1 MEKKDEQLKNEIF
14 EEGEKIY
21 PISHSDICDQKC
33 SELYTIENW
42 AETFYNLKE
51 GKSKERFIEII
62 KKSEYSPF
70 FEGLN
75 YEYGLNNC
83 PKDLS
88 KAFEIYKNA
97 ANNTTDSLSMFRM
110 YHINKNDYEKFNISK
125 RNRVLEKFYLFKC
138 FSFLRYQVFSRR
150 RDLFHRYDIWLE
162 LSIHFD
168 EEDDNGFTV
177 FEKFIKFLNTNY
189 KLYGINQK
197 DISLIDSVINY
208 SMNKNS
214 QKREQALKQLVSLAS
229 EDNLEALY
237 KLTCLDRTPNEIIV
251 KEGRFKLL
259 FDKGYYRSFIEYALF
274 LYSQERFKEALNI
287 LKIARENGD
296 IFAGNLYYGTILNTT
311 DFSSL
316 VNEVSNSKF
325 KSSELCNLF
334 QILIDDILTESVYGF
349 FEFIFLRRVC
359 IKHFNLEKEINE
371 SFFEYTKEISNFLIK
386 IVGETN
392 INLKKKTFQKYFV
405 DEFYFQ
411 ELHFACSAL
420 YFYGIK
426 NVLEID
432 NKKAFDNLII
442 SYQSTD
448 SNSKSYQRFLY
459 SYFYKIR
466 KRLFSQNDEKQNDQ
480 NNIYFVNEQ
489 KLKNTQK
496 YLFNKFYDSI
506 NKNSNNLSSSY
517 YYYLSRLFHK
527 KIGNNGNK
535 FMEFACLEK
544 ACESRN
550 DDPSLESIIGNYRRY
565 KAKILK
571 EKNIEEFK
579 KIKNSDSLGYGDSNE
594 LCPICFTNKRNFIVI
609 PCKHLFCE
617 YCVKQITRCAL
628 CRSNIAFNISL
639 D

>member
-33 SELYTIENW
+33 RELYTIENW

-51 GKSKERFIEII
+51 GKSKERFIKKI

-83 PKDLS
+83 PKDIS

-237 KLTCLDRTPNEIIV
+237 KLTCLDRTPNEISV

-287 LKIARENGD
+287 LKIAR
-296 IFAGNLYYGTILNTT
+296 
-311 DFSSL
+311 
-316 VNEVSNSKF
+316 
-325 KSSELCNLF
+325 
-334 QILIDDILTESVYGF
+334 
-349 FEFIFLRRVC
+349 
-359 IKHFNLEKEINE
+359 
-371 SFFEYTKEISNFLIK
+371 
-386 IVGETN
+386 
-392 INLKKKTFQKYFV
+392 
-405 DEFYFQ
+405 
-411 ELHFACSAL
+411 
-420 YFYGIK
+420 
-426 NVLEID
+426 
-432 NKKAFDNLII
+432 
-442 SYQSTD
+442 
-448 SNSKSYQRFLY
+448 
-459 SYFYKIR
+459 
-466 KRLFSQNDEKQNDQ
+466 
-480 NNIYFVNEQ
+480 
-489 KLKNTQK
+489 
-496 YLFNKFYDSI
+496 
-506 NKNSNNLSSSY
+506 
-517 YYYLSRLFHK
+517 
-527 KIGNNGNK
+527 
-535 FMEFACLEK
+535 
-544 ACESRN
+544 
-550 DDPSLESIIGNYRRY
+550 
-565 KAKILK
+565 
-571 EKNIEEFK
+571 
-579 KIKNSDSLGYGDSNE
+579 
-594 LCPICFTNKRNFIVI
+594 
-609 PCKHLFCE
+609 
-617 YCVKQITRCAL
+617 
-628 CRSNIAFNISL
+628 
-639 D
+639 